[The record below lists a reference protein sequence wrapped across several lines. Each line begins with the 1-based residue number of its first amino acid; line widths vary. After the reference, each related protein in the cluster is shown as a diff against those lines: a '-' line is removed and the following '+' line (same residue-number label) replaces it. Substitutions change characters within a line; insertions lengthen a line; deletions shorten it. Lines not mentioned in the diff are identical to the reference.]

1 MNYELSKT
9 ERAEGIV
16 SCPGLIVSDE
26 ELDDCSDM
34 ENLCITNNAQID
46 AAFRILLKNHEDG
59 KFYPLT
65 SEDLNGIP
73 SPGSFVF
80 IVDGE
85 EITFDFNTTY
95 HNEEDGVFCYYGYDL
110 VTEKNNWKSIEPG
123 IVNTLIQKIANADSI
138 KSFFVWFENKEGK
151 ECECG
156 NFEFE
161 SDIHLELLHI
171 ILTDECGNDYVIKDN
186 VLQKQNNPVPTRL

>member
-9 ERAEGIV
+9 ERAEDIV
-16 SCPGLIVSDE
+16 SYPRPMVPYENSDE
-26 ELDDCSDM
+26 CSDM
-34 ENLCITNNAQID
+34 ENLCITNNAQMD
-46 AAFRILLKNHEDG
+46 ATFRILLKNHKDG

-65 SEDLNGIP
+65 SEDLNGNP

-110 VTEKNNWKSIEPG
+110 VTEKK
-123 IVNTLIQKIANADSI
+123 
-138 KSFFVWFENKEGK
+138 
-151 ECECG
+151 
-156 NFEFE
+156 
-161 SDIHLELLHI
+161 
-171 ILTDECGNDYVIKDN
+171 
-186 VLQKQNNPVPTRL
+186 